1 MYRVDM
7 EFFLYNSPAFQAFL
21 KNNPHERGEVK
32 FLESIAKE
40 GMNVIDV
47 GGHIGITAVVIAKK
61 VWERGWVY
69 SFEPVP
75 EYFDILKKNLSAN
88 ELKNAEAFQ
97 LAATDRVGRVDFYQ
111 KGGSS
116 GIIPEK
122 GAKKF
127 KANTITIDRFLN
139 DQKVERIDLIN
150 MDCEGSEL
158 LVLKG
163 ARESLRKNKVRIFC
177 ETHHNSLK
185 RLGQSV
191 QHVVQYLRKLGY
203 EVHSVSLD
211 DLSMRS
217 DFGNA
222 EYIYAHN

>member
-1 MYRVDM
+1 M
-7 EFFLYNSPAFQAFL
+7 
-21 KNNPHERGEVK
+21 
-32 FLESIAKE
+32 FLESIASE
-40 GMNVIDV
+40 GTNVIDV
-47 GGHIGITAVVIAKK
+47 GRNIGVTTAAIAKK
-61 VWERGWVY
+61 VGKRGRVY

-88 ELKNAEAFQ
+88 KLENAEAFQ
-97 LAATDRVGRVDFYQ
+97 LAVSDRVGRIDFYQ

-116 GIIPEK
+116 GIIVEK

-127 KANTITIDRFLN
+127 KANTTTIDRFLN
-139 DQKVERIDLIN
+139 DQKIERIDLIN

-163 ARESLRKNKVRIFC
+163 AKESLQKNKVKIFC
-177 ETHHNSLK
+177 EIHHNSL
-185 RLGQSV
+185 RHLGQSV
-191 QHVVQYLRKLGY
+191 QRVVQYLQKLGY

-222 EYIYAHN
+222 EYIYARN